1 MDAGK
6 DQIFLPTKQCDHL
19 TGGVY
24 SAGFF
29 VPDIKT
35 LVRVRHVYVRF
46 RLVIFF
52 LDEYGEV

>member
-6 DQIFLPTKQCDHL
+6 DQIFCQPSNATTL